1 MVIHKWTYVHLGGY
15 DARSSHGRIAER
27 ELFISEQ
34 SGAICSNK
42 GMERGLVTEKITDRR
57 VQRTRRLLHKALM
70 SLILEKKY
78 ESITVQEI
86 LDRADVGRSTFYMHF
101 QDKDDLLFSG
111 FQYLQSFL
119 ESVQEASPT
128 VHGKSYERIIG
139 FSLAMFEHAHEY
151 RRVNRALLGS
161 DAEAVVRRHIH
172 SVLAGIVWRELKLE
186 LQSRKR
192 GDAAISPDL
201 LSHFLVSTYIS
212 VLTWW
217 LNSKNPGS
225 PKDIDVAYR
234 HLVMPCLASI
244 FG

>member
-1 MVIHKWTYVHLGGY
+1 MTK
-15 DARSSHGRIAER
+15 
-27 ELFISEQ
+27 
-34 SGAICSNK
+34 
-42 GMERGLVTEKITDRR
+42 KITDRR
-57 VQRTRRLLHKALM
+57 VQRTRKLLHKALM

-101 QDKDDLLFSG
+101 RDKDELLFSG

-119 ESVQEASPT
+119 ESAQTTTTTLP
-128 VHGKSYERIIG
+128 GKSYERIVG
-139 FSLAMFEHAHEY
+139 FSLAMFEHANEY

-161 DAEAVVRRHIH
+161 DAEAVVRRRIH

-186 LQSRKR
+186 LQRRKS
-192 GDAAISPDL
+192 ANCPVSPEL
-201 LSHFLVSTYIS
+201 LAHFLVSTYIS

-217 LNSKNPGS
+217 LNSKNPVA
-225 PKDIDVAYR
+225 PKEIDVAYR
-234 HLVMPCLASI
+234 RLVLPSLASI